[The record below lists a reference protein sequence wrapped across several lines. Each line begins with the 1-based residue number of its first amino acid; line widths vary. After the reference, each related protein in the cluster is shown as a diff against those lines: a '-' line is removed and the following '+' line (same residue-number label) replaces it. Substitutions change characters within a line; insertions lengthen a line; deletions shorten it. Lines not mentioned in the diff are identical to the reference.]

1 MMEKVVEL
9 SKPVEISSMNNARV
23 GPTIISPV
31 QENTHTKETKK
42 DRMLCVYS
50 SQVAMANHMLK
61 YKYCKKTHVMGDDV
75 SSTSITLLW
84 ALNWM
89 TTWYPVK
96 LESNPGSSKKAL
108 QQIELTTTSYNEAQ
122 TWCKKL
128 DIITFIPVVTR
139 FLWPP
144 EIPRCRS
151 SPTIVSAHTS
161 RPNTCSSNWKVKMAP
176 PVHELSHLGRIIKP

>member
-1 MMEKVVEL
+1 MCVKLPSCNGQSYVKVQILPKNPCDGWWCIFNINHLAVSFEL
-9 SKPVEISSMNNARV
+9 
-23 GPTIISPV
+23 
-31 QENTHTKETKK
+31 
-42 DRMLCVYS
+42 
-50 SQVAMANHMLK
+50 
-61 YKYCKKTHVMGDDV
+61 DDY
-75 SSTSITLLW
+75 LD
-84 ALNWM
+84 
-89 TTWYPVK
+89 PVK

-139 FLWPP
+139 FLCPP